1 VKNIQEE
8 NISKILSFVIKSINI
23 YGFTHHSSPLA
34 SQLTKLLNVSQS
46 FKKCGR
52 DEESAE
58 TDILVAMSL
67 INARRFIQAS

>member
-1 VKNIQEE
+1 
-8 NISKILSFVIKSINI
+8 
-23 YGFTHHSSPLA
+23 LA

-67 INARRFIQAS
+67 INARRFIQASELLRKASNYFTLKYVKNKSNL